1 MNALRYYFA
10 SPKIARSLLRNE
22 DYVIFTELHPTKF
35 KSLF

>member
-1 MNALRYYFA
+1 M
-10 SPKIARSLLRNE
+10 ARSLLRNE